1 MRCGHPGDG
10 VPTPTWLKRDV
21 EFDAD
26 APGTDAAVPYWLP
39 ARTPSWCGNP
49 LNRGDSSLGD
59 SVPCCPQR
67 WLPSTGP
74 ERPGAELEPTPGDEV
89 FALLK
94 QGGFAEYVCVQE
106 GELAPNPKNLSYEQ
120 AAAVPMAVIT
130 ALLGLHDEGRIQPE
144 QKVLINGASGGAG
157 TFAVQLARAF
167 GAKVAGV
174 CSTRNVDLVRSIGA
188 DEVIDYL

>member
-1 MRCGHPGDG
+1 
-10 VPTPTWLKRDV
+10 
-21 EFDAD
+21 
-26 APGTDAAVPYWLP
+26 
-39 ARTPSWCGNP
+39 
-49 LNRGDSSLGD
+49 
-59 SVPCCPQR
+59 VPCCPQR

-120 AAAVPMAVIT
+120 AAAVPMAAIT